1 MKIIDWK
8 EEAQKQAIAA
18 GELKIKI
25 AIRLSD
31 VTSRI
36 YDLKKQA
43 GDTEEVNM
51 LICILNRISLYKEE
65 KRWLESILNSKGDD
79 E

>member
-8 EEAQKQAIAA
+8 EEAQKQASAA

-25 AIRLSD
+25 ATRLSD

-43 GDTEEVNM
+43 GETEEVNM
-51 LICILNRISLYKEE
+51 LTCILNRISFYEEE
-65 KRWLESILNSKGDD
+65 KRWLQSLLRGEKDG
-79 E
+79 

>member
-8 EEAQKQAIAA
+8 EEAQKQASAA

-25 AIRLSD
+25 ATRLSD

-43 GDTEEVNM
+43 GSTEEVNM
-51 LICILNRISLYKEE
+51 LTCILNRISFYEEE
-65 KRWLESILNSKGDD
+65 KRWLQSLLRGEKDG
-79 E
+79 